1 VRNWQAKRATKQRG
15 DRKPIRDPA
24 NQMHKIAKANI
35 ASRVMSPA
43 SMMPPGLTASLRQDE
58 FVDLISFLSRLGTE
72 GAYKIAPNKYVRT
85 WKTMGVM
92 EQATI
97 DQVRHTGLQLLND
110 SSQPFP
116 WTLTYSTVDGN
127 LPLLELP
134 VPVKMY
140 PWFPR
145 IAQFGLKLTSDG
157 KVKLGLSETK
167 GVVVVVDQN
176 ELKEL
181 KPELELDLKAGSHR
195 VTVLVTRDAGELK
208 TFRVELLDGAAVLE

>member
-1 VRNWQAKRATKQRG
+1 
-15 DRKPIRDPA
+15 
-24 NQMHKIAKANI
+24 
-35 ASRVMSPA
+35 
-43 SMMPPGLTASLRQDE
+43 
-58 FVDLISFLSRLGTE
+58 
-72 GAYKIAPNKYVRT
+72 
-85 WKTMGVM
+85 MGVM

-97 DQVRHTGLQLLND
+97 DQVRHTGLPLLND
-110 SSQPFP
+110 TTQPFP
-116 WTLTYSTVDGN
+116 WTLTYSSVDGN

-145 IAQFGLKLTSDG
+145 IAQFGLKLTADG
-157 KVKLGLSETK
+157 KIKLGLSETK

-181 KPELELDLKAGSHR
+181 KPELELDLKAGGHR